1 MKNPFSLSGKSNQ
14 CMIFFTKHLSLVCF
28 RGFVCFKLLGKA
40 VHVLSLLCIT
50 TLKPCHWFILP
61 EIKVTLMCII
71 QSHSFL
77 APTVQAGRHLYCC
90 TVDMRRNFSMYYHL
104 WEWELFINIPFYR
117 QYSTMYLCVF
127 FFCVKVSTLT
137 ILYICRWYE
146 LYVLGFIVCF
156 VHDGLFAHLPLQLPS
171 PQSILWWFY
180 VMMMWTY
187 QMKEHVSMQ
196 QASFELKCS
205 ILMRVFYCM
214 QRGTLE

>member
-1 MKNPFSLSGKSNQ
+1 M
-14 CMIFFTKHLSLVCF
+14 
-28 RGFVCFKLLGKA
+28 
-40 VHVLSLLCIT
+40 CIT
-50 TLKPCHWFILP
+50 
-61 EIKVTLMCII
+61 

-77 APTVQAGRHLYCC
+77 APTVQAGPHLYCC

-187 QMKEHVSMQ
+187 QMKERVLMQ
-196 QASFELKCS
+196 QASFELKCR
-205 ILMRVFYCM
+205 ILMRVFLLYAKGNT
-214 QRGTLE
+214 RVDLLRWLLGGAISPELLVTSLGWPIVPFPNVLSTRTKWNII